1 MALGTILMICGGLL
15 AVCFGGWFSLGLC
28 VAASR
33 GEGNY
38 GDAQ

>member
-1 MALGTILMICGGLL
+1 MSLTTILMISGALL
-15 AVCFGGWFSLGLC
+15 AICFGGWFSLGLC

-33 GEGNY
+33 GEGKH